1 MEEVIGELVVR
12 KKSFDISCNNF
23 HAFYYISSCIFLLT
37 AAFTSKDRIHFIVL
51 TGFGLTLSYFADIYF
66 NPMRSF
72 AAAD

>member
-1 MEEVIGELVVR
+1 MKMEEVIGEVVVR
-12 KKSFDISCNNF
+12 KKSFDISC
-23 HAFYYISSCIFLLT
+23 YISSCIFLLT
-37 AAFTSKDRIHFIVL
+37 AALTSKDRIYFIVL